1 MITMRRGYVIALS
14 ASVALIGG
22 YALAQSGLTVSVGGQ
37 LASSDVIERDG
48 KVYVPITDVAKAFN
62 RSVVRKDN
70 GYDLVPIAGT
80 PAEPVIKSTVSIDGL
95 TGAVGDVLKNGQ
107 VSVQVFQVVR
117 GERYASTITNETYT
131 AEPDMDLV
139 AVVCRMRNTLKK
151 PRQYDLGY
159 FKGGNT
165 ALIDA
170 TGKSFAPK
178 KWDRKEAI
186 PRLQAG
192 MGADFAVI
200 FAVPKGTEL
209 GEFVYTVRPNDFDRT
224 MKQDNFHV
232 SLVIKKDTESTTKQP

>member
-1 MITMRRGYVIALS
+1 MRKPTALLASLAVAIAFAGGYVF
-14 ASVALIGG
+14 
-22 YALAQSGLTVSVGGQ
+22 AQSGKNLYLNGKPI
-37 LASSDVIERDG
+37 SSDLLIENG
-48 KVYVPITDVAKAFN
+48 KVYVPIIDVAKGLDMTVTPKADGFDLTP
-62 RSVVRKDN
+62 SGSTKKTDAVKPVN
-70 GYDLVPIAGT
+70 GL
-80 PAEPVIKSTVSIDGL
+80 S
-95 TGAVGDVLKNGQ
+95 GAVGDTLSNGQ
-107 VSVQVFQVVR
+107 VAVQVLQVVR
-117 GERYASTITNETYT
+117 GERYASTTTNETYT
-131 AEPDMDLV
+131 AEPDIDLV

-232 SLVIKKDTESTTKQP
+232 SLALKKGTESTTKQP